1 VLISSPPGRSPG
13 PRTLFLI
20 GALVTAAI
28 LLWTRQLR
36 LSGDTHGLAT
46 IFFVLFAI
54 NDYPGTVIA
63 LLILGGA
70 LLGSRYLAAQRVVQW
85 AGDQPFVIVVITTL
99 LLALGTL
106 IIYHNHPLSM
116 DEYAA
121 YFQSRAFA
129 AGQLH
134 GRFPAPLLDWLQNF
148 FLNVSRATGSVAEA
162 YWPGFALLLTPF
174 TWAGVPWLCN
184 PVITALTLLVIHR
197 LALELFDDPK
207 AAGFALLLTIA
218 SPVIF
223 ADGISYYSMPAH
235 LLANSLFAL
244 LLVRPTPLRAAA
256 AGVVGSLALALHNPV
271 PHMLF
276 AAPWLVWIATRRGGL
291 RLLAA
296 LIAGYLPLCAL
307 LGLGWF
313 VFSGHLVHEGLLS
326 AATPVALLNRLQG
339 MVRFFSL
346 PDANVVLARLIG
358 IAKIWVWA
366 VPGLMI
372 LAVTGAVRWH
382 RNVLCRL
389 LTASALLTI
398 FGYFLVPVDQGHG
411 WGYRY
416 FHSAWVTL
424 PLLATAALFRP
435 ERAAGKADS
444 PTRLFEDGETKGFVA
459 ACILLTLVFG
469 VGFRAWQLQDFMAR
483 DIGQVPQYKGTER
496 RIVILDHRFSFY
508 GADLVQ
514 NDPWLRGNEIRMY
527 SHGAAADE
535 QMMAC
540 YYPELHKVYADRYG
554 TVWSQASQSSG
565 APDASRRQDPQ
576 AKPLSSNRA
585 PTLSTNEPR
594 QRCKI
599 PVAAYEDHRGSNMK
613 ADT

>member
-1 VLISSPPGRSPG
+1 VLVDSPVARSAG
-13 PRTLFLI
+13 ARALFLV
-20 GALVTAAI
+20 GAIVTTAI
-28 LLWTRQLR
+28 LVWTVQMR
-36 LSGDTHGLAT
+36 LAGGLPGLAT
-46 IFFVLFAI
+46 SFFVLFAY
-54 NDYPGTVIA
+54 NDFPGTVCA
-63 LLILGGA
+63 LLILVGA
-70 LLGSRYLAAQRVVQW
+70 LFGSRYLPGRRIVQW
-85 AGDQPFVIVVITTL
+85 AGDQPVSVAVITAV

-134 GRFPAPLLDWLQNF
+134 GRFPAPLLDWLIPRGLQDY
-148 FLNVSRATGSVAEA
+148 FLNVSRTTGSVAET
-162 YWPGFALLLTPF
+162 YWPGFALLLVPF

-184 PVITALTLLVIHR
+184 PAITALTLLVIHR
-197 LALELFDDPK
+197 LSLELFDERE

-223 ADGISYYSMPAH
+223 ANGISYYSMPAH
-235 LLANSLFAL
+235 LLANSVFAL

-276 AAPWLVWIATRRGGL
+276 AAPWLIWVATRQDGM
-291 RLLAA
+291 RLFAA

-313 VFSGHLVHEGLLS
+313 LFSGHLLHEGLVS
-326 AATPVALLNRLQG
+326 ATAPVAASHRLQG
-339 MVRFFSL
+339 MIAIFS
-346 PDANVVLARLIG
+346 PPNATVVLARLIG
-358 IAKIWVWA
+358 IAKTWVWA

-372 LAVTGAVRWH
+372 LAAAGAVRW
-382 RNVLCRL
+382 RQNVLCRL
-389 LTASALLTI
+389 LTASALLTL

-416 FHSAWVTL
+416 FHSAWMAL

-435 ERAAGKADS
+435 ARTLGEASS
-444 PTRLFEDGETKGFVA
+444 PARLFEDSETKGFVA

-469 VGFRAWQLQDFMAR
+469 VGFRAWQVQDFIAR
-483 DIGQVPQYKGTER
+483 DLSQVPQYKGTER
-496 RIVILDHRFSFY
+496 RVAILDGRFSFY

-535 QMMAC
+535 QMMAQ
-540 YYPELHKVYADRYG
+540 YYPEFHSVYADRYG
-554 TVWSQASQSSG
+554 TVWSQASASL
-565 APDASRRQDPQ
+565 DASHQ
-576 AKPLSSNRA
+576 PL
-585 PTLSTNEPR
+585 
-594 QRCKI
+594 K
-599 PVAAYEDHRGSNMK
+599 
-613 ADT
+613 

>member
-1 VLISSPPGRSPG
+1 VLIGSPAGRSAG
-13 PRTLFLI
+13 PRTLFLVS
-20 GALVTAAI
+20 ALVTVSI
-28 LLWTRQLR
+28 LLWICQLR
-36 LSGDTHGLAT
+36 LSGGTHGLAT
-46 IFFVLFAI
+46 IFFVLFAV
-54 NDYPGTVIA
+54 NDYPGTELA

-70 LLGSRYLAAQRVVQW
+70 LLGSRYLPARRIVQW
-85 AGDQPFVIVVITTL
+85 AGDQPLVIGAITAL
-99 LLALGTL
+99 LLALGSVA
-106 IIYHNHPLSM
+106 IYHNHPLSM

-129 AGQLH
+129 AGRLH
-134 GRFPAPLLDWLQNF
+134 GRFPVPLMDWLIPPGFQDY

-197 LALELFDDPK
+197 LALELFDDRE
-207 AAGFALLLTIA
+207 AAGFALLLTLA

-235 LLANSLFAL
+235 LLANSVFAL

-256 AGVVGSLALALHNPV
+256 AGIVGSVALALHNPV
-271 PHMLF
+271 PHLLF
-276 AAPWLVWIATRRGGL
+276 AAPWLAWIATRQSGK
-291 RLLAA
+291 RLLAP

-313 VFSGHLVHEGLLS
+313 VFSGHLVREGLVS
-326 AATPVALLNRLQG
+326 PTTPVALVNRLQG
-339 MVRFFSL
+339 LLRIFSL
-346 PDANVVLARLIG
+346 PDARVVLARLIG

-372 LAVTGAVRWH
+372 LAVAGAVRW
-382 RNVLCRL
+382 RRDVLCLL
-389 LTASALLTI
+389 LTASALLTLLG
-398 FGYFLVPVDQGHG
+398 FFLVPVDQGHG

-416 FHSAWVTL
+416 FHSAWVAL

-435 ERAAGKADS
+435 ARTARKTDS
-444 PTRLFEDGETKGFVA
+444 PTQLFEDGETKDFVA

-469 VGFRAWQLQDFMAR
+469 VGFRAWQLQDFIAR
-483 DIGQVPQYKGTER
+483 DIAQLPQYKGTER
-496 RIVILDHRFSFY
+496 RIVIIDHRFSFY

-514 NDPWLRGNEIRMY
+514 NDPWLRGNEVRMY
-527 SHGAAADE
+527 SHGAAADD
-535 QMMAC
+535 QMMAR
-540 YYPELHKVYADRYG
+540 YYSELHRVYTDRYG

-565 APDASRRQDPQ
+565 APDAPRREAPPHGVSEQQ
-576 AKPLSSNRA
+576 SSGHF
-585 PTLSTNEPR
+585 EH
-594 QRCKI
+594 K
-599 PVAAYEDHRGSNMK
+599 
-613 ADT
+613 

>member
-1 VLISSPPGRSPG
+1 
-13 PRTLFLI
+13 LFLI
-20 GALVTAAI
+20 GAMVTTAI
-28 LLWTRQLR
+28 LLWTHQMR
-36 LSGDTHGLAT
+36 LSGDLHGLAA
-46 IFFVLFAI
+46 IFFVLFAY
-54 NDYPGTVIA
+54 NDYPGTVCA
-63 LLILGGA
+63 LLILVGA
-70 LLGSRYLAAQRVVQW
+70 LFGSRYLPARRIVQW
-85 AGDQPFVIVVITTL
+85 AGDQPMVIAVITAP

-106 IIYHNHPLSM
+106 VIYHNHPLTM

-121 YFQSRAFA
+121 YFQSRVFA

-134 GRFPAPLLDWLQNF
+134 GRFPAPLLDWLIPPGFQDY
-148 FLNVSRATGSVAEA
+148 FLNVSRTTGSVAET

-184 PVITALTLLVIHR
+184 PVISALTLLVIHR
-197 LALELFDDPK
+197 LALELFDDRE

-223 ADGISYYSMPAH
+223 ANGISYYSMPAH
-235 LLANSLFAL
+235 LLANSVFAL

-276 AAPWLVWIATRRGGL
+276 AMPWLVWVATRQGGL
-291 RLLAA
+291 RLFAS

-313 VFSGHLVHEGLLS
+313 LFSGHLLREGLVS
-326 AATPVALLNRLQG
+326 ATAAVAPSHRLQS
-339 MVRFFSL
+339 MIEIFSL
-346 PDANVVLARLIG
+346 PNATVVLARLIG
-358 IAKIWVWA
+358 MAKTWVWA

-372 LAVTGAVRWH
+372 LAAAGAVRW
-382 RNVLCRL
+382 RQDGLCRL
-389 LTASALLTI
+389 LTASALLTL
-398 FGYFLVPVDQGHG
+398 FGYFLVPVSQGHG

-416 FHSAWVTL
+416 FHSAWMAL

-435 ERAAGKADS
+435 ARIPGEASS
-444 PTRLFEDGETKGFVA
+444 PARLFEDSETKGFVA

-483 DIGQVPQYKGTER
+483 DVSQVPQYKGTER
-496 RIVILDHRFSFY
+496 RVVILDGRFSFY

-535 QMMAC
+535 QMMTQ
-540 YYPELHKVYADRYG
+540 YYPALHRVYADRYG
-554 TVWSQASQSSG
+554 TVWSQASASSG
-565 APDASRRQDPQ
+565 SPDASHRQGLHD
-576 AKPLSSNRA
+576 AVFK
-585 PTLSTNEPR
+585 
-594 QRCKI
+594 
-599 PVAAYEDHRGSNMK
+599 
-613 ADT
+613 